1 MRSTAPLS
9 ALIVLALTHSN
20 SPAAA
25 RQEQFHTRIPTP
37 PDADAVNFTKLF
49 SSELVFRETWSKES
63 WNGLTTFAR
72 STPLRCFGSDA
83 DVPYDVAVLG
93 APFDTATSY
102 RPGARFGS
110 NGIRQG
116 ARRLG
121 VDRINVHMKTR
132 VSEFLNVVDC
142 GDVRTFILP

>member
-1 MRSTAPLS
+1 MSLFLVGLMSDLPYETYVCSSTVVIRGAVRYGHELPARVLDTMSINEQVS
-9 ALIVLALTHSN
+9 AHCLDH
-20 SPAAA
+20 
-25 RQEQFHTRIPTP
+25 R
-37 PDADAVNFTKLF
+37 
-49 SSELVFRETWSKES
+49 
-63 WNGLTTFAR
+63 
-72 STPLRCFGSDA
+72 
-83 DVPYDVAVLG
+83 
-93 APFDTATSY
+93 
-102 RPGARFGS
+102 ARFGP